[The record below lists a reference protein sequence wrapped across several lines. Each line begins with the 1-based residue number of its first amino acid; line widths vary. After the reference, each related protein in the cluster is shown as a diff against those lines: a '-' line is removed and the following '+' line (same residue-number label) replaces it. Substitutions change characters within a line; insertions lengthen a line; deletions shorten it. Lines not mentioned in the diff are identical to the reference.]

1 MFFNL
6 ISKYISSLTW
16 FFLSLTAFLTDIFSC
31 WRKEDVLSTGPGT
44 GSSELIQ
51 AWPQHTTSA
60 LSSTQAE
67 IETPVLEETR
77 FGKACEVP
85 GTHQTFSESKCCY
98 AIGVTWH
105 RDPLMLQE
113 RRAWKMQLIC
123 WFLYIESIELNCT
136 ISYVLYSHIFY
147 CQAGVIKSPDRGP
160 GLLIQG
166 LNALLLPP
174 WWTHQSCP
182 PNPHVCFNL

>member
-6 ISKYISSLTW
+6 ISKYISSLTC
-16 FFLSLTAFLTDIFSC
+16 FFLSLTAFLTGIFSC
-31 WRKEDVLSTGPGT
+31 WRKEDVLSTGPWT

-60 LSSTQAE
+60 LCSTQAE
-67 IETPVLEETR
+67 IETPVLEETG

-85 GTHQTFSESKCCY
+85 GTHQTSSESKCCY

-113 RRAWKMQLIC
+113 RRA
-123 WFLYIESIELNCT
+123 
-136 ISYVLYSHIFY
+136 
-147 CQAGVIKSPDRGP
+147 
-160 GLLIQG
+160 
-166 LNALLLPP
+166 
-174 WWTHQSCP
+174 
-182 PNPHVCFNL
+182 